1 MINDN
6 FLEKEIY
13 KQGDF
18 NIKMDAALDYAN
30 KAQQEVGGVINPRN
44 KPVIM
49 VFADRP
55 RESHEAMVSSKIL

>member
-1 MINDN
+1 MIKDN
-6 FLEKEIY
+6 FLEKEIF

-18 NIKMDAALDYAN
+18 TIEMDAALDYAN

-55 RESHEAMVSSKIL
+55 QKTMVC